1 MVVTLRRIKLPH
13 RADFVGRV
21 AGDPDVPVAFE
32 DDLDILDIQRIRAPK
47 PRHLACRCCDGID
60 KFVD

>member
-1 MVVTLRRIKLPH
+1 
-13 RADFVGRV
+13 
-21 AGDPDVPVAFE
+21 
-32 DDLDILDIQRIRAPK
+32 LDILDIQRIRAPK